1 MTEDEIMDSMVM
13 SLSKL
18 LQIVKDRVSWI
29 LQAYSVSYN
38 LRLHNI

>member
-18 LQIVKDRVSWI
+18 PQIVKDRVSWSSI
-29 LQAYSVSYN
+29 VHRVTKSQT
-38 LRLHNI
+38 